1 MQPAANLIKYH
12 CVVFKVK
19 IFLQKRYEP
28 NVLLYDQLK
37 NLIVQI
43 SVPNG

>member
-1 MQPAANLIKYH
+1 MQPTANLFKYR
-12 CVVFKVK
+12 CVILKMK
-19 IFLQKRYEP
+19 KCLQKRYEL

-37 NLIVQI
+37 DLIVHI